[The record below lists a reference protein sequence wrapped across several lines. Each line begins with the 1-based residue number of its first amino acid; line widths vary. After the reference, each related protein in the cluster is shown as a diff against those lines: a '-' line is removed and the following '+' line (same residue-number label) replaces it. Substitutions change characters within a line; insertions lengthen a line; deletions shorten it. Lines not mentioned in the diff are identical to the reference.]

1 MILYVYNVVREVRK
15 YDTSGSSTT
24 SVLYMYVYSMI
35 PPYVLPEVR
44 KYFRTSVPSKVP
56 SYCTRTCRGIVA
68 SLAR

>member
-24 SVLYMYVYSMI
+24 SVLYMYSMI

-44 KYFRTSVPSKVP
+44 KYFRTFEGTVHV
-56 SYCTRTCRGIVA
+56 RVGG
-68 SLAR
+68 